1 MNEINLHGRLPEDL
15 PDKETID
22 DILLELKD
30 TKKFEIN
37 WINLKSMG
45 SYINW
50 QAQNKV
56 FDNWVERGQ
65 VSIMKCEPNILNF
78 DPSEDWSNI
87 PMSTMTYKETR
98 YDIFRYPIRLEV
110 RLKEE
115 VPVKDGRAWSKF
127 MIENSKIV
135 DEVKETYLRLKDYLG
150 PDVIQDRS
158 AQKGVSYVRFTI
170 DFMISEC
177 KVI

>member
-1 MNEINLHGRLPEDL
+1 MYNINLHGRLPEDL
-15 PDKETID
+15 PDRDTID

-30 TKKFEIN
+30 TKKYDIN
-37 WINLKSMG
+37 WMDLNSMG

-50 QAQNKV
+50 RAQNKV

-65 VSIMKCEPNILNF
+65 VSIMKCEPNILTF

-87 PMSTMTYKETR
+87 PMSTMTFKEER

-115 VPVKDGRAWSKF
+115 VPAKDGRAWSKF
-127 MIENSKIV
+127 MIESSKII
-135 DEVKETYLRLKDYLG
+135 DEVKETYLRLKDYIG
-150 PDVIQDRS
+150 PDVIQD
-158 AQKGVSYVRFTI
+158 QLSYVSFTI
-170 DFMISEC
+170 DMMVSEYKIIS
-177 KVI
+177 KP

>member
-1 MNEINLHGRLPEDL
+1 MYNINLHGRLPEDL

-65 VSIMKCEPNILNF
+65 VSIMKCEPNTPTF
-78 DPSEDWSNI
+78 GPFEDWSNI
-87 PMSTMTYKETR
+87 PMSTMTYKEER
-98 YDIFRYPIRLEV
+98 YDIFRYPTRLEV
-110 RLKEE
+110 KLQ
-115 VPVKDGRAWSKF
+115 VPINKIFRET
-127 MIENSKIV
+127 IESA
-135 DEVKETYLRLKDYLG
+135 KETYLRIKDYLG
-150 PDVIQDRS
+150 PDVIQDQIDLAS
-158 AQKGVSYVRFTI
+158 FTI
-170 DFMISEC
+170 DLMVSSV
-177 KVI
+177 KLVK